1 MHSNSYFRDILY
13 FYLQWENAAKN
24 VSERANQDELEA
36 VGDDYVRIEGLP
48 DDEDE
53 DPANIEFMR
62 I

>member
-1 MHSNSYFRDILY
+1 MHSNSYFGTFFI

-36 VGDDYVRIEGLP
+36 VGDDYVPIEGLP